1 MKKISLRKILSFSL
15 VLALA
20 ATMVLFSA
28 ACKSEKANPTDT
40 SSVVSTLEVGEGET
54 AFVLEVTD
62 KQGTKTC
69 FNVKTDKTTVGE
81 ALLEEEII
89 AGEQG
94 AYGLYVKTVNGVT
107 CDFDADG
114 YYWAFYINGEYAMT
128 GVDATNIE
136 QGQTYELKAQK

>member
-15 VLALA
+15 VLALV

-28 ACKSEKANPTDT
+28 ACKSEEAKTDT
-40 SSVVSTLEVGEGET
+40 NAVVSTVEVGEGGT
-54 AFVLEVTD
+54 SFVLEVTD

-94 AYGLYVKTVNGVT
+94 AYGLYIKTVNGVT

-114 YYWAFYINGEYAMT
+114 YYWAFYVNGEYAMS
-128 GVDATNIE
+128 GVDTTNIE
-136 QGQTYELKAQK
+136 PGQTYGLKAQK

>member
-15 VLALA
+15 ALALV

-28 ACKSEKANPTDT
+28 ACKSEEAKTDT
-40 SSVVSTLEVGEGET
+40 NAVVSTLEVGEGET

-62 KQGTKTC
+62 KQGVKTC

-94 AYGLYVKTVNGVT
+94 SYGLYIKTVNGVT

-128 GVDATNIE
+128 GVDTTNIE

>member
-15 VLALA
+15 VLALV
-20 ATMVLFSA
+20 ATMVLCSA
-28 ACKSEKANPTDT
+28 ACKSEQAKTDT
-40 SSVVSTLEVGEGET
+40 NAVVSTLEVGEGAT
-54 AFVLEVTD
+54 SFVLEVTD

-81 ALLEEEII
+81 ALLEEKII
-89 AGEQG
+89 EEEQG
-94 AYGLYVKTVNGVT
+94 AYGLFVKTVNGVV

-128 GVDATNIE
+128 GVSNTNIE

>member
-1 MKKISLRKILSFSL
+1 MKKISLRKFLSFSL
-15 VLALA
+15 VLALV
-20 ATMVLFSA
+20 ATMVLCSA
-28 ACKSEKANPTDT
+28 ACRSEEAKPDT
-40 SSVVSTLEVGEGET
+40 NSVVSTLEVGEGET

-62 KQGTKTC
+62 KEGTKTC

-81 ALLEEEII
+81 ALLDEEII

-94 AYGLYVKTVNGVT
+94 AYGLYIKTVNGVT

-114 YYWAFYINGEYAMT
+114 YYWAFYINDEYAMT

-136 QGQTYELKAQK
+136 QGQTYGLKAQK

>member
-15 VLALA
+15 VLALV
-20 ATMVLFSA
+20 ATMVLCSA
-28 ACKSEKANPTDT
+28 ACRSEEAKPDT
-40 SSVVSTLEVGEGET
+40 NAVGSIVEVGEGTT

-62 KQGTKTC
+62 KQGVKTC

-94 AYGLYVKTVNGVT
+94 AYGLYIKTVNGVT

-114 YYWAFYINGEYAMT
+114 YYWAFYINGEYAMS
-128 GVDATNIE
+128 GVDTTEIK

>member
-40 SSVVSTLEVGEGET
+40 SSVVSALEVGEGET

-62 KQGTKTC
+62 KQGVKTC

-81 ALLEEEII
+81 ALLEEKII
-89 AGEQG
+89 EEEQG
-94 AYGLYVKTVNGVT
+94 AYGLFVKTVNGIV

-128 GVDATNIE
+128 GVSNTNIE

>member
-15 VLALA
+15 VLALV

-28 ACKSEKANPTDT
+28 ACKSEEAKTDT
-40 SSVVSTLEVGEGET
+40 NAVVSTVEVGEGAT
-54 AFVLEVTD
+54 SFVLEVTH
-62 KQGTKTC
+62 KQGAKTY
-69 FNVKTDKTTVGE
+69 FKVKTDKTTVGE

-94 AYGLYVKTVNGVT
+94 AYGLYIKTVNGET

-114 YYWAFYINGEYAMT
+114 YYWAFYVGGEYAMS
-128 GVDATNIE
+128 GVDTTNIE
-136 QGQTYELKAQK
+136 QGQTYGLKAQK